1 MADVGDRE
9 RIEEVAAVPRTPVV
23 PDERRPQLSQPPP
36 NDAAGLGAA
45 TAGGLAA
52 QYGAWNG
59 GLPGDRPHD
68 VVGF

>member
-45 TAGGLAA
+45 TAGGLAGVSGKWYRRFKPA
-52 QYGAWNG
+52 KWVAEHWK
-59 GLPGDRPHD
+59 
-68 VVGF
+68 